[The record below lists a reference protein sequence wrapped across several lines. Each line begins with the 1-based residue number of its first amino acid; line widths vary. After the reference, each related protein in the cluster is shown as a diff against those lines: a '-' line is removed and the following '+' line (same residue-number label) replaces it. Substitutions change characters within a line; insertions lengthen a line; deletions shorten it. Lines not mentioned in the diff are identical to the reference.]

1 MELGEVIIAVCA
13 QMGIVGMLFRWQHVQ
28 IRDNKLEVAKVSLK
42 VYSKTEANEA
52 IDLRLKPIQVGIAH
66 VQDELKEVKAM
77 IGQLL
82 NAKNNKD

>member
-1 MELGEVIIAVCA
+1 MDLAITLGALLA
-13 QMGIVGMLFRWQHVQ
+13 QMGVVGLLFRWQHVQ
-28 IRDNKLEVAKVSLK
+28 IRDNKRRVDKM
-42 VYSKTEANEA
+42 YSKTEVKEM
-52 IDLRLKPIQVGIAH
+52 IDIKLKPIEVGIAH

>member
-42 VYSKTEANEA
+42 VYSKKETDTM
-52 IDLRLKPIQVGIAH
+52 IDLKMQPLAVGIAH
-66 VQDELKEVKAM
+66 VQDELKEVKSM
-77 IGQLL
+77 IGRLL
-82 NAKNNKD
+82 DEKNKG